1 VSRFQAGVSGNPGGR
16 PAGLSKVSAAA
27 REHSDAAVALLVSVM
42 ENDATDIKLRVQVA
56 DMLLNRAWGRPAAAL
71 EPAEQRAVEME
82 SELRER
88 RCLREQRRYD
98 EHDELNAMF
107 KGKVAK

>member
-1 VSRFQAGVSGNPGGR
+1 M
-16 PAGLSKVSAAA
+16 SAAA
-27 REHSDAAVALLVSVM
+27 REHSDAAVAMLVSVM

-71 EPAEQRAVEME
+71 EPAEQRAVELE

-88 RCLREQRRYD
+88 RCLDTHKRLDRN
-98 EHDELNAMF
+98 DELDAMLRP
-107 KGKVAK
+107 AK